1 MRSGACTVQQ
11 TLTTE
16 AASVLKHSLSLAR
29 RRGHAQVTPL
39 HVAATLLMSS
49 RASILR
55 RACLKS
61 QNSSPSS
68 HNTPPLLHNPHIT
81 PTPPPLHCRALEL
94 CFNVALNRL
103 PTTPGPLLHGQ
114 PSLSNALI
122 AALKRAQAHQRRGCI
137 ENQQTHTQ
145 QQCQQQQQ
153 PPLLAIK
160 VELEQLILSILDDP
174 SVSRVMREA
183 GFSSTAVKSN
193 LEDFSSNSLTSAP
206 RVFFSSSG
214 GGVYSS
220 PSSPNSD
227 HQYIPHHQ
235 NPNFWQTHFLN
246 HSPEQNPLF
255 ISPSK
260 KTQSPEFDH
269 SLKKDVSLVM
279 EVLLGKKQRKNTVI
293 VGDSLS
299 ITEGVVIELMGKVEK
314 GDVPDE
320 LRCAHFIKFQ
330 FSSVPLRF
338 MKREEVEM
346 NLSDLRRKVESLS
359 STGGG
364 VIIYAGDLKWTVDER
379 EIGGERGLTGNY
391 SPVDHL
397 VVEIGRLVSQYSVT
411 NKVWL
416 IGTANYQTFMKC
428 KMKQPSLE
436 LQWSLQ
442 AVSVPSGGLGLSL
455 NATTTTS
462 GHESRVNL
470 SNNTSDETADR
481 KPLKHNK
488 EERDDDIVAMSCCGE
503 CNSNYEKEAAA
514 AATTAAG
521 NKPSTILP
529 FWLHPS
535 TPPSTHKENLIELR
549 RKWNRLCQSL
559 HQGRHLNNNT
569 MNPSSLINN
578 ENQGMTGK
586 SYSYNSSRYP
596 FWPNNTNHV
605 KNMSSISFSDNLKS
619 QNGGAER
626 SYPRFRRQ
634 QSCHIDLSFNNNH
647 HNADQEPNL
656 DCLKSRDDDKEVKI
670 TLGLGN
676 SASDLSKRQ
685 NVYKCLQENVPW
697 HSEKMHSI
705 VEFLMSCSSSKGVKK
720 DSWFLIEGNDSI
732 GKRRLAMAIAEA
744 MFGSSDLLL
753 CFNMRTSV
761 NKCENLERALK
772 GQENVVVLVEDADFG
787 DGKVF
792 KSLSDGFE
800 KGKFGENGQVIFI
813 LSKGE
818 YQDDDKGNRT
828 SPARMKLVVNEMNPI
843 TEIDQKRKPKWDPDE
858 ASKRKVPRIED
869 EEIKKDLSRQSSS
882 NTLDLNIKAEA
893 QDDDNENTLDFS
905 PNSSDL
911 TREMDGSPRNP
922 LGFLETVKTRFVFD
936 RSSARDSLMRESF
949 LFKMKGVLEVVLGSI
964 EFELKVDDMVLD
976 EILFGCGLYLNGL
989 FEKWL
994 KEVLQTSLEM
1004 VKNGGKGVKSLRVCL
1019 VIDEKEEGG
1028 VGIEESYEGFMGSN
1042 LPDKIKTCFIM

>member
-61 QNSSPSS
+61 QNTSSSSS
-68 HNTPPLLHNPHIT
+68 HNTPSLLHNPHIT

-137 ENQQTHTQ
+137 ENQQTQTQ
-145 QQCQQQQQ
+145 QQCQQQQQQ

-206 RVFFSSSG
+206 RVFFNSSG

-227 HQYIPHHQ
+227 HQYHQHHQ

-246 HSPEQNPLF
+246 HTPDQNPLF
-255 ISPSK
+255 VSPSK
-260 KTQSPEFDH
+260 NNPPPEFDH
-269 SLKKDVSLVM
+269 CLKKDVSLVM

-346 NLSDLRRKVESLS
+346 NLTDLRRKVESLS

-364 VIIYAGDLKWTVDER
+364 VIIYAGDLKWTVDDR
-379 EIGGERGLTGNY
+379 EIGGVSGSNY

-397 VVEIGRLVSQYSVT
+397 VVEIGRLVSQYNVT

-455 NATTTTS
+455 S
-462 GHESRVNL
+462 GHETRLNV
-470 SNNTSDETADR
+470 SNNTCDEMVDR
-481 KPLKHNK
+481 KPLKHSK
-488 EERDDDIVAMSCCGE
+488 EEGDDDMVVMSFCGE

-514 AATTAAG
+514 AATTAGG
-521 NKPSTILP
+521 NKPSTVLP

-535 TPPSTHKENLIELR
+535 TPPSSLHKENLIELK
-549 RKWNRLCQSL
+549 RKWNRVCQSL
-559 HQGRHLNNNT
+559 HQGRHNLNNNI
-569 MNPSSLINN
+569 MNSSSLISND
-578 ENQGMTGK
+578 NQGLIEK

-596 FWPNNTNHV
+596 FWPNNNNHATNIA
-605 KNMSSISFSDNLKS
+605 SSISFGDTLKS
-619 QNGGAER
+619 QNGGGER

-634 QSCHIDLSFNNNH
+634 QSCHIDVSFSSRNH
-647 HNADQEPNL
+647 HNADKEPNL
-656 DCLKSRDDDKEVKI
+656 DCLKRREDDKEVKI

-676 SASDLSKRQ
+676 LTSDLSKRQ
-685 NVYKCLQENVPW
+685 GVYKCLQDNVPW
-697 HSEKMHSI
+697 HSEKMHAI
-705 VEFLMSCSSSKGVKK
+705 VEFLMSSSLSLKK
-720 DSWFLIEGNDSI
+720 DSWLLMEGNDSI

-744 MFGSSDLLL
+744 MFGSGDLLL
-753 CFNMRTSV
+753 CFNMRGSV

-787 DGKVF
+787 DGRF
-792 KSLSDGFE
+792 LKSLSDGFE
-800 KGKFGENGQVIFI
+800 KGKFGENGQVIFV
-813 LSKGE
+813 LSKGDHL
-818 YQDDDKGNRT
+818 DDDKRRGT
-828 SPARMKLVVNEMNPI
+828 SLVQMKLVVSEMNPT
-843 TEIDQKRKPKWDPDE
+843 TEIDQKRKSKWGSDE
-858 ASKRKVPRIED
+858 ISKRKIPRID
-869 EEIKKDLSRQSSS
+869 EEEMKNDLSRQSSS

-893 QDDDNENTLDFS
+893 QVDDNENTLDFS

-911 TREMDGSPRNP
+911 TREMDGSPRNH
-922 LGFLETVKTRFVFD
+922 LGFLETVKTRFLFD
-936 RSSARDSLMRESF
+936 RSPARDNLMRESF
-949 LFKMKGVLEVVLGSI
+949 LFKMRGALELVFGST
-964 EFELKVDDMVLD
+964 EFELKVEDIVLD
-976 EILFGCGLYLNGL
+976 EILFGCGVYLNGL

-994 KEVLQTSLEM
+994 KEVFQTSLEM
-1004 VKNGGKGVKSLRVCL
+1004 VKNGGKGVTNLRVCL
-1019 VIDEKEEGG
+1019 VIDEKEGGG
-1028 VGIEESYEGFMGSN
+1028 VGIEEKDEGFMGSN
-1042 LPDKIKTCFIM
+1042 LPHKIKICFVM

>member
-1 MRSGACTVQQ
+1 MRSGGCTVQQ

-61 QNSSPSS
+61 QNTSSTS
-68 HNTPPLLHNPHIT
+68 HNTPTILHNPHIT
-81 PTPPPLHCRALEL
+81 PTTPPLHCRALEL

-137 ENQQTHTQ
+137 ENQQTQTQ

-227 HQYIPHHQ
+227 HQYHPHHQ

-246 HSPEQNPLF
+246 HTPDQNPLF

-260 KTQSPEFDH
+260 NTPSPESDH

-299 ITEGVVIELMGKVEK
+299 ITEGVVIELMGKVDK

-359 STGGG
+359 SSGGG

-379 EIGGERGLTGNY
+379 EIGVTGY

-397 VVEIGRLVSQYSVT
+397 VVEIGRLVSQYNVT

-428 KMKQPSLE
+428 KKKQPSLE

-462 GHESRVNL
+462 GHDSRVNM
-470 SNNTSDETADR
+470 SNNTSDEMVDM

-488 EERDDDIVAMSCCGE
+488 EEGDDDMVVMSCCGE

-521 NKPSTILP
+521 NKPSTVLP

-535 TPPSTHKENLIELR
+535 TSPSSLHKENIIELR

-559 HQGRHLNNNT
+559 HQGKQNLNNNC
-569 MNPSSLINN
+569 MNSSSLISND
-578 ENQGMTGK
+578 NQGLIGK
-586 SYSYNSSRYP
+586 SYSCNSSRYP
-596 FWPNNTNHV
+596 FWSNNNNHV
-605 KNMSSISFSDNLKS
+605 KNISSISFGDTLKS
-619 QNGGAER
+619 QNGGGER

-634 QSCHIDLSFNNNH
+634 QSCHIDLSFSSRNH
-647 HNADQEPNL
+647 SNVDQEPNL
-656 DCLKSRDDDKEVKI
+656 DCLKSREDDKEVKI

-685 NVYKCLQENVPW
+685 DVYKCLQENVPW

-705 VEFLMSCSSSKGVKK
+705 VEFLMSTSSSKAVKK
-720 DSWFLIEGNDSI
+720 DSWFLMEGNDSI
-732 GKRRLAMAIAEA
+732 GKRRLAMAITEA

-753 CFNMRTSV
+753 CFNMRDSV

-772 GQENVVVLVEDADFG
+772 GQENAVVLVEDADFG
-787 DGKVF
+787 DGKF
-792 KSLSDGFE
+792 LKSLSDGFE

-813 LSKGE
+813 LSKG
-818 YQDDDKGNRT
+818 DHLGDDKR
-828 SPARMKLVVNEMNPI
+828 SRSSLARIKLVVNEMNS
-843 TEIDQKRKPKWDPDE
+843 TSEIDQKRKPKWDSDE
-858 ASKRKVPRIED
+858 FSKRKVPRIE
-869 EEIKKDLSRQSSS
+869 EEEVKKDLSRQSSS

-936 RSSARDSLMRESF
+936 RSLARDSLMRESF
-949 LFKMKGVLEVVLGSI
+949 LFKLRAVLAIVFGSI
-964 EFELKVDDMVLD
+964 EFELKVEDMVLD

-994 KEVLQTSLEM
+994 KEVFQTSLDM
-1004 VKNGGKGVKSLRVCL
+1004 VKKGGKGVKSLRVSL
-1019 VIDEKEEGG
+1019 VIDEKEGGG
-1028 VGIEESYEGFMGSN
+1028 VGIEEKDEGFMGSN
-1042 LPDKIKTCFIM
+1042 LPNKIKICFVM

>member
-49 RASILR
+49 RATILR

-61 QNSSPSS
+61 QQNNNSSSLNPNNNN
-68 HNTPPLLHNPHIT
+68 HNT
-81 PTPPPLHCRALEL
+81 PPLHCRALEL

-137 ENQQTHTQ
+137 ENQQQTQTQPQQCQ
-145 QQCQQQQQ
+145 QQQQQQQ

-183 GFSSTAVKSN
+183 GFSSTAVKAN
-193 LEDFSSNSLTSAP
+193 LEDYSSNSLTSAP

-227 HQYIPHHQ
+227 HLPYHHQ
-235 NPNFWQTHFLN
+235 NPNFWQTHFMN
-246 HSPEQNPLF
+246 HSPDQNPVF
-255 ISPSK
+255 ISPPK
-260 KTQSPEFDH
+260 KPTSPESDPSF
-269 SLKKDVSLVM
+269 KKDVGLVV
-279 EVLLGKKQRKNTVI
+279 EVLLGKKQRKNAVI
-293 VGDSLS
+293 VGDSISL
-299 ITEGVVIELMGKVEK
+299 TEGVVIELMGQVER
-314 GDVPDE
+314 GEVPDE
-320 LRCAHFIKFQ
+320 LRRAQFIKFQ

-346 NLSDLRRKVESLS
+346 NLADLRRKIESLS

-364 VIIYAGDLKWTVDER
+364 VIIYAGDLKWTVDQKET
-379 EIGGERGLTGNY
+379 ESGGGVLY

-397 VVEIGRLVSQYSVT
+397 VVEIGRLVSQYNVT
-411 NKVWL
+411 KRVWL

-428 KMKQPSLE
+428 KMKKLSLE

-455 NATTTTS
+455 NAAITTTTC
-462 GHESRVNL
+462 GNESRVNL
-470 SNNTSDETADR
+470 SNNRRSDEMVDR
-481 KPLKHNK
+481 KPSK
-488 EERDDDIVAMSCCGE
+488 EEGDEEDDCCGE

-514 AATTAAG
+514 TTA
-521 NKPSTILP
+521 KSLP

-535 TPPSTHKENLIELR
+535 TPISSTLHKENLMELR

-559 HQGRHLNNNT
+559 HQGRHNLNKSYTNL
-569 MNPSSLINN
+569 SSLSTNDD
-578 ENQGMTGK
+578 QGPIGK
-586 SYSYNSSRYP
+586 GYSYNSSHYP
-596 FWPNNTNHV
+596 FWPNNNNHL
-605 KNMSSISFSDNLKS
+605 KNNSSISF
-619 QNGGAER
+619 GGGER

-634 QSCHIDLSFNNNH
+634 QSCHIDSLSSGSH
-647 HNADQEPNL
+647 QKVDQEPNL
-656 DCLKSRDDDKEVKI
+656 DYLKSSREDDKEVKI

-676 SASDLSKRQ
+676 PASDLSRRQ
-685 NVYKCLQENVPW
+685 DVYKCLQENVPW
-697 HSEKMHSI
+697 HSEKMHSV
-705 VEFLMSCSSSKGVKK
+705 VEFLMSRSSSSKVVKK
-720 DSWFLIEGNDSI
+720 DSWFFMEGNDSI

-744 MFGSSDLLL
+744 MFGSKDSFL
-753 CFNMRTSV
+753 CFNMRRSSI
-761 NKCENLERALK
+761 NKCHNLERVLK
-772 GQENVVVLVEDADFG
+772 DKEDVVVFVEDADFG
-787 DGKVF
+787 DGKF
-792 KSLSDGFE
+792 LKSLSDEFD
-800 KGKFGENGQVIFI
+800 KGKFGENGQVIFV
-813 LSKGE
+813 LSNGDHLE
-818 YQDDDKGNRT
+818 DDDKRSRIST
-828 SPARMKLVVNEMNPI
+828 TQLKLVVKQTNPAM
-843 TEIDQKRKPKWDPDE
+843 ELEQKRKPKWDSDE
-858 ASKRKVPRIED
+858 LSKRKVPRIEED
-869 EEIKKDLSRQSSS
+869 EIKKDLSRQSSS
-882 NTLDLNIKAEA
+882 NTLDLNIKAEDD
-893 QDDDNENTLDFS
+893 QDDENENPLEFS

-911 TREMDGSPRNP
+911 TRETDGSPRKP

-936 RSSARDSLMRESF
+936 RSPARDSLMRDS
-949 LFKMKGVLEVVLGSI
+949 LMFKIKGAFEEVFGSI
-964 EFELKVDDMVLD
+964 EFELEVEDMVL
-976 EILFGCGLYLNGL
+976 EEVLFGFGLYLNGL

-994 KEVLQTSLEM
+994 KEVFQTSLET

-1019 VIDEKEEGG
+1019 VIDEKEGGG
-1028 VGIEESYEGFMGSN
+1028 VGIQEKDEGFMGSN
-1042 LPDKIKTCFIM
+1042 LPNKIKICFIM

>member
-1 MRSGACTVQQ
+1 MRSGGCTVQQ

-55 RACLKS
+55 RACIKS
-61 QNSSPSS
+61 QSQNNNNNS
-68 HNTPPLLHNPHIT
+68 TPV
-81 PTPPPLHCRALEL
+81 PPPLHCRALEL

-137 ENQQTHTQ
+137 ENQQTLSQ

-153 PPLLAIK
+153 QSPPLLAIK

-183 GFSSTAVKSN
+183 GFSSTAVKIN
-193 LEDFSSNSLTSAP
+193 LEENSLTSAP
-206 RVFFSSSG
+206 RMFFGSSV

-227 HQYIPHHQ
+227 HHPHYQ

-246 HSPEQNPLF
+246 HSPEQNPLLV
-255 ISPSK
+255 SPK
-260 KTQSPEFDH
+260 KKNPCQEFE
-269 SLKKDVSLVM
+269 SLKKDVTLVM
-279 EVLLGKKQRKNTVI
+279 EVLTGKKSRKNTVI
-293 VGDSLS
+293 IGDSLS
-299 ITEGVVIELMGKVEK
+299 VTEAVVIELMGKVER

-320 LRCAHFIKFQ
+320 LKCAHFIKFQ

-346 NLSDLRRKVESLS
+346 NLADLKRKIEALSL
-359 STGGG
+359 TGGG
-364 VIIYAGDLKWTVDER
+364 VIIYAGDLKWTVDEK
-379 EIGGERGLTGNY
+379 ENGVIGY

-397 VVEIGRLVSQYSVT
+397 VVEIGRLMSQYNVT

-436 LQWSLQ
+436 LQWGLQ

-455 NATTTTS
+455 NANATSIS
-462 GHESRVNL
+462 GHEPKVSM
-470 SNNTSDETADR
+470 SC
-481 KPLKHNK
+481 K
-488 EERDDDIVAMSCCGE
+488 EEGDDGVLEMSSCCAE

-514 AATTAAG
+514 SATSAN
-521 NKPSTILP
+521 NKPPTVLP

-535 TPPSTHKENLIELR
+535 TPSSTIHKENLVELR

-559 HQGRHLNNNT
+559 HQGRHNLNKNF
-569 MNPSSLINN
+569 MNLPSVIS
-578 ENQGMTGK
+578 
-586 SYSYNSSRYP
+586 NSSDYNP

-605 KNMSSISFSDNLKS
+605 KTTSSITFSDTLKQ
-619 QNGGAER
+619 QNGIGER

-634 QSCHIDLSFNNNH
+634 QSCHVDLSFSSMNH
-647 HNADQEPNL
+647 HKIDQEPNL
-656 DCLKSRDDDKEVKI
+656 DSLKSREDDKEIKI

-676 SASDLSKRQ
+676 SASDLSKGQ
-685 NVYKCLQENVPW
+685 NLYKCLQDNVPW

-705 VEFLMSCSSSKGVKK
+705 VEFLMNSSSSKGFKK
-720 DSWFLIEGNDSI
+720 DSWLLIEGSDSI
-732 GKRRLAMAIAEA
+732 GKQRLAMAIAEA
-744 MFGSSDLLL
+744 MFGSSDSLL
-753 CFNMRTSV
+753 CFSMRASIREH
-761 NKCENLERALK
+761 ENLERALK
-772 GQENVVVLVEDADFG
+772 DHENIVVLVDDVDFG
-787 DGKVF
+787 DGNF
-792 KSLSDGFE
+792 LKSISKGFE
-800 KGKFGENGQVIFI
+800 KRKFGENGQVIFI
-813 LSKGE
+813 LIKGD
-818 YQDDDKGNRT
+818 YIVDDKRSRI
-828 SPARMKLVVNEMNPI
+828 SPVQMKLVVR
-843 TEIDQKRKPKWDPDE
+843 EISHNSEVDQKRKPIWDSDE
-858 ASKRKVPRIED
+858 LSKRKVPRIE
-869 EEIKKDLSRQSSS
+869 EGEIKKDLSRESSS

-893 QDDDNENTLDFS
+893 HDDENENPLEFS

-911 TREMDGSPRNP
+911 TREMDSSPRNP
-922 LGFLETVKTRFVFD
+922 LGFLETVKARFAFD
-936 RSSARDSLMRESF
+936 RSPARDSLMRETF
-949 LFKMKGVLEVVLGSI
+949 LFKIKGVFELVFGGI
-964 EFELKVDDMVLD
+964 EFDFRVEEMVLD
-976 EILFGCGLYLNGL
+976 EVLFGCGVYLNGL

-994 KEVLQTSLEM
+994 KEIFQTSLEV
-1004 VKNGGKGVKSLRVCL
+1004 VKNGGKKGVKKMRVCL
-1019 VIDEKEEGG
+1019 VIDVKEGG
-1028 VGIEESYEGFMGSN
+1028 GIGIEENDEGFMGSN
-1042 LPDKIKTCFIM
+1042 LPNKIKICFIM